1 MATKKITDVTIVTS
15 IAGTDN
21 LLINQGSS
29 AKQVAAQKL
38 LDLGSAASL
47 AAAKTAL
54 QPSITDGV
62 FVMYHRKSN
71 NYPLAATVEGWKA
84 IENTGEIAD
93 GVLVFQG
100 AKHLVIA
107 PTESFLYFN
116 SASANVLVNTAVTD
130 RLIAMSDWDGKTKTA
145 AICAN
150 ATLSADGAGYAPGW
164 CHVYS
169 RTNVNGFGLTAGKW
183 WLPSVG
189 ELVFLWANKKKIN
202 LALSQISGATQLTES
217 AYWSSTELG
226 STYAWYLNLSNGT
239 LNGGGGYA
247 RSSAQFYVRSV
258 SAFIS

>member
-38 LDLGSAASL
+38 LDLGSTTSL
-47 AAAKTAL
+47 LAAKTAL

-62 FVMYHRKSN
+62 FVMYHRKSDN
-71 NYPLAATVEGWKA
+71 FPLASPVEGWKA
-84 IENTGEIAD
+84 LENTGEIAD
-93 GVLVFQG
+93 GVLVIQG
-100 AKHLVIA
+100 GKHLVIA

-145 AICAN
+145 ALCAN
-150 ATLSADGAGYAPGW
+150 SALSTDGAGYAPGF
-164 CHVYS
+164 CHTYS
-169 RTNVNGFGLTAGKW
+169 RTNANGYGLTAGKW
-183 WLPSVG
+183 WLPSAG

-202 LALSQISGATQLTES
+202 LALAQISGATQLTES
-217 AYWSSTELG
+217 TYWSSTEVSSTRAWGLSLG
-226 STYAWYLNLSNGT
+226 DGYLFSWFMRSTDQCYA
-239 LNGGGGYA
+239 
-247 RSSAQFYVRSV
+247 RSV

>member
-1 MATKKITDVTIVTS
+1 MATKKITDFTIVTS

-54 QPSITDGV
+54 QPSITDGT
-62 FVMYHRKSN
+62 FIMYHRKSD
-71 NYPLAATVEGWKA
+71 NYPLAAPVEGWKA

-100 AKHLVIA
+100 GKHLVIA

-145 AICAN
+145 ALCAN
-150 ATLSADGAGYAPGW
+150 AAISADGAGYAPGF
-164 CHVYS
+164 CHTYS
-169 RTNVNGFGLTAGKW
+169 RTNANGYGLTAGKW

-189 ELVFLWANKKKIN
+189 ELCFIWANKKKIN
-202 LALSQISGATQLTES
+202 LALAQINGATQLTES
-217 AYWSSTELG
+217 VYWASTEFT
-226 STYAWYLNLSNGT
+226 STYAWHLDLSNGRLYT
-239 LNGGGGYA
+239 WYP
-247 RSSAQFYVRSV
+247 RSTAQCYGRSV

>member
-38 LDLGSAASL
+38 LDLGSTASL
-47 AAAKTAL
+47 LAAKTAL
-54 QPSITDGV
+54 QPSITDGT
-62 FVMYHRKSN
+62 FIMYHCKSD
-71 NYPLAATVEGWKA
+71 NYPLAAPVEGWKA

-93 GVLVFQG
+93 GVLVIQG
-100 AKHLVIA
+100 GKHLVIA

-145 AICAN
+145 ALCAN
-150 ATLSADGAGYAPGW
+150 AALSVDGAGYAPGF
-164 CHVYS
+164 CHTYS
-169 RTNVNGFGLTAGKW
+169 RTNANGYGLTTGKW
-183 WLPSVG
+183 WLPSVA
-189 ELVFLWANKKKIN
+189 ELVFIWANKKKIN
-202 LALSQISGATQLTES
+202 LALAQISGATQLTES
-217 AYWSSTELG
+217 AYWSSTECS
-226 STYAWYLNLSNGT
+226 STGAWGLDLSSGFFR
-239 LNGGGGYA
+239 YWA
-247 RSSAQFYVRSV
+247 PRSTGRCYVRSV